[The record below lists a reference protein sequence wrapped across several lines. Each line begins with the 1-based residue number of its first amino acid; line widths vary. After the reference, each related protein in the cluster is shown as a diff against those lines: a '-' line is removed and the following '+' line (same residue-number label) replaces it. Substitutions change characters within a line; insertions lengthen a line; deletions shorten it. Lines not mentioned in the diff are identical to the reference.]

1 MTSSCISQSTRQI
14 APPIWAKHMPLPD
27 VKRDKVVKNADSNA
41 YSDAYIATGA
51 WHETTHP

>member
-1 MTSSCISQSTRQI
+1 
-14 APPIWAKHMPLPD
+14 MPLPD